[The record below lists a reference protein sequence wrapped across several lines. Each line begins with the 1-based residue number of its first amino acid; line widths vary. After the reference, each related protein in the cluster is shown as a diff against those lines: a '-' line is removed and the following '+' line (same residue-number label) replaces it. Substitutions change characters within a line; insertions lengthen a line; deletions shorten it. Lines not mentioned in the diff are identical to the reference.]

1 MSPAF
6 KKVMHKRKCWNTFI
20 YLSCKWV
27 WVRRYRGLPPLTM
40 LGNMWFR
47 SLNAGYSI
55 LLQWGVSHLSAK
67 HILSKRGHIILV
79 GGRRSIHNIMES
91 KSIPERAL
99 GPLRLPFSLVVLAT
113 KTQPSIL
120 SPGRE
125 LQSSWILQWPFLL
138 PLPICS
144 EDLPCIFKAPSD
156 FLFSEHPQ
164 PVSGFFSF
172 PFGPLKPHH
181 WILAA

>member
-1 MSPAF
+1 
-6 KKVMHKRKCWNTFI
+6 MHKRKCWNTFI

-27 WVRRYRGLPPLTM
+27 WIRRYRGLPPLTM
-40 LGNMWFR
+40 LGNMWFW
-47 SLNAGYSI
+47 SLIAVYSI
-55 LLQWGVSHLSAK
+55 LLQWGRVSHLSAE

-120 SPGRE
+120 PQAGCSSHPGFCSDLFSSPFQSVLRICHASSRHLQIFSSLNIFSLSPG
-125 LQSSWILQWPFLL
+125 SFLSL
-138 PLPICS
+138 L
-144 EDLPCIFKAPSD
+144 D
-156 FLFSEHPQ
+156 H
-164 PVSGFFSF
+164 
-172 PFGPLKPHH
+172 
-181 WILAA
+181 